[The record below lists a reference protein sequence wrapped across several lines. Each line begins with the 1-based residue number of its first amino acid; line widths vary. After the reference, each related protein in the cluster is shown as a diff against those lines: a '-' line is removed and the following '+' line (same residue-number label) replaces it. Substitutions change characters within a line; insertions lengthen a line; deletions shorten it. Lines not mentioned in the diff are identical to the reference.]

1 MTTVQNTAA
10 DPGGEPLALQ
20 NVRIVLMTGSTSTP
34 GYLGSSDIIGSY
46 TVATDQTGHWSA
58 NLTPNSEIIP
68 ENTWYQV
75 TEAGGAISPIVVPAS
90 GGPYNLSQLLV
101 TPPGAGTPLGIT
113 GVQVAADGTVAGVRP
128 EINLVAGTNVTL
140 AAADNPS
147 ADRVD
152 VTINATG
159 GGGGGTPS
167 DTVEAADT
175 FGIAPDAGTSPDYSR
190 GDHQHGTPAAP
201 TAASVGADPAGSA
214 ATAQANAETFATN
227 AVAVET
233 ARAEAAE
240 ATKLT
245 AADNLSDLT
254 DNAAARGHLGLGS
267 AATQDTSAFD
277 AAGAASTAQANAIST
292 AESNAASTYVPLS
305 TLPLPI
311 ASGGTGHGTQAAA
324 LTALAGTQTAGRYL
338 RSDGT
343 NTALAAIQAA
353 DVPTLNQSTTG
364 TAAGLSATLAIGSG
378 GTGQATAQAAINAL
392 TGAQSAGKFLRSD
405 GTNATLAAIQTGDV
419 PTLNQNTSGTA
430 AGLSSTLAVGSGGTG
445 QTSTQAALDA
455 LAGGVTSGSYLRG
468 NGTHV
473 ALSAIQAGDVPTL
486 NQSTTGTAA
495 NVTGTVAIANGGTG
509 QTGQQAALNA
519 LTGTQTAG
527 RYLRSDGTNATL
539 SAIQAGDVPT
549 LNQSTSGTAAGL
561 SATLAVTSGGTGQT
575 SRQAAINA
583 LTGAQSAG
591 AYLRSDG
598 TNATLA
604 TIQAA
609 DIPTLNQNTTGTAA
623 GLSTTLAVAS
633 GGTGATTAI
642 GARAS
647 LGEYAWDTPAARGL
661 LEYNFPPQ
669 MATVSNNLVSGS
681 IYGTTIIAQ
690 GNSAVSRVGVGV
702 LSSAATPTSGQN
714 LIGLYSI
721 SGTTATQIAV
731 TGDLGTW
738 SSQGFQSYA
747 FGAGQTLVAGNSYI
761 ILLMSN
767 ATTPVHVAG
776 LSTTAGFPPMYNAGL
791 SNTAAPWLKTFL
803 YGTAQT
809 ALPGS
814 FTISGTTM
822 ASLNAQTPW
831 ACLL

>member
-1 MTTVQNTAA
+1 MTTVQNTAT

-46 TVATDQTGHWSA
+46 TVDTDQTGHWSA

-101 TPPGAGTPLGIT
+101 TPPGAGAPLGIT
-113 GVQVAADGTVAGVRP
+113 GVQIAADGTVAGVRP
-128 EINLVAGTNVTL
+128 EINLVAGTNVTV

-147 ADRVD
+147 SGRVD

-159 GGGGGTPS
+159 GGGGGAVDSVNGQTGIVVL
-167 DTVEAADT
+167 DAADVSA
-175 FGIAPDAGTSPDYSR
+175 IPTSAE
-190 GDHQHGTPAAP
+190 G
-201 TAASVGADPAGSA
+201 AASGV
-214 ATAQANAETFATN
+214 ATLDASGH
-227 AVAVET
+227 
-233 ARAEAAE
+233 
-240 ATKLT
+240 LT
-245 AADNLSDLT
+245 AAQAANLLAAANNLSDLT
-254 DNAAARGHLGLGS
+254 DNATARGHLGLGS

-277 AAGAASTAQANAIST
+277 TAGSADTAQANAISA

-311 ASGGTGHGTQAAA
+311 ASGGTGQATQQAA
-324 LTALAGTQTAGRYL
+324 LTALAGAQTAGRYL
-338 RSDGT
+338 RSNGT

-405 GTNATLAAIQTGDV
+405 GTNATLA
-419 PTLNQNTSGTA
+419 
-430 AGLSSTLAVGSGGTG
+430 
-445 QTSTQAALDA
+445 
-455 LAGGVTSGSYLRG
+455 
-468 NGTHV
+468 
-473 ALSAIQAGDVPTL
+473 
-486 NQSTTGTAA
+486 
-495 NVTGTVAIANGGTG
+495 
-509 QTGQQAALNA
+509 
-519 LTGTQTAG
+519 
-527 RYLRSDGTNATL
+527 
-539 SAIQAGDVPT
+539 
-549 LNQSTSGTAAGL
+549 
-561 SATLAVTSGGTGQT
+561 
-575 SRQAAINA
+575 
-583 LTGAQSAG
+583 
-591 AYLRSDG
+591 
-598 TNATLA
+598 

-623 GLSTTLAVAS
+623 GLSATLAVAS

-690 GNSAVSRVGVGV
+690 GNSAVTKVGVGV
-702 LSSAATPTSGQN
+702 LSSAATPISGQN

-738 SSQGFQSYA
+738 NSQGFESYA
-747 FGAGQTLVAGNSYI
+747 FGAGQTLIAGNSYI

-767 ATTPVHVAG
+767 ATTPVHLAG

-803 YGTAQT
+803 YGTSQT

-831 ACLL
+831 VCLL